1 MACGQVSM
9 QLGSG
14 RPVYSVGFNPAQ
26 HGLIAAGGGA
36 KMLHAKTNA
45 GRAAAVGSHRPHL
58 HRDWGSLHPPLCT
71 RSWAYPRPL
80 LRRALGLFGMRAVQC
95 RHSLL
100 GLLSRRSRR
109 RCQGVAI
116 EQPPIQSGRHS
127 PLGHAMPYESTS
139 PSHPAHRAWAVS
151 VPLSCPKRLPGHSAT
166 CAITSGGSL
175 QH

>member
-45 GRAAAVGSHRPHL
+45 GRSCGL
-58 HRDWGSLHPPLCT
+58 TPPT
-71 RSWAYPRPL
+71 SAPG
-80 LRRALGLFGMRAVQC
+80 LGLTPPTSAPGAGPTPAHICAEHRVSSACGSAVP
-95 RHSLL
+95 HSLL

-139 PSHPAHRAWAVS
+139 PSHPAHRSWAVS

>member
-36 KMLHAKTNA
+36 KMLHPAHICT
-45 GRAAAVGSHRPHL
+45 GIRAHSIHL
-58 HRDWGSLHPPLCT
+58 CN
-71 RSWAYPRPL
+71 RSWAH
-80 LRRALGLFGMRAVQC
+80 AAHFCAEHWVSSACGSAVP
-95 RHSLL
+95 HSLL

-139 PSHPAHRAWAVS
+139 PSHPDHRAWAVS
-151 VPLSCPKRLPGHSAT
+151 VPLSCPKRPQAT
-166 CAITSGGSL
+166 RPLAPSPAEAHCSTSLAIAG
-175 QH
+175 